1 MSSVGLLPALAL
13 VVGSACGIGVERSL
27 VALVWLLPV
36 LAAAAIWGW
45 LRRCR
50 WIAPLLAVAFC
61 LAGMVL
67 ASAARDDA
75 LRPPLRDVLHA
86 HVGEFDIATLGP
98 EPDHEPIPARI
109 HLAEDAAPRNGF
121 VSLRANVV
129 AIVVDGRWHDVGGG
143 MSVSVSG
150 ESAVHLLEGWRAG
163 RMIEAP
169 ISFRRPARYLND
181 GVPDHE
187 RDAALDGTALF
198 GSVKSGLLVDVVSRG
213 SILEE
218 CAAGVRL
225 HVRRV
230 IGRWVAPHDP
240 ISAAVVTAV
249 LIGDRTGLPLD
260 VRDRLQAAGTYHV
273 IAISGGN
280 IAILAALTLAGL
292 ALAGIRG
299 RLAAAIAI
307 AVLLAYSEIATA
319 GPSVWRATLMA
330 VLYFGARL
338 LDHRT
343 APWQAAAV
351 AAAIMVVI
359 QPLDVRDPGF
369 ILTFG
374 ATAALLE
381 AARHARSYLPRSRA
395 AAWLLASVAASLAT
409 EIALLPVSAQAFSR
423 VTSAGLILNLI
434 AVPMMG
440 IAQVAGIV
448 VALAPFDGLAS
459 TAGWFAYAAA
469 HALVESSRLV
479 DAAPWLTLRVPPPG
493 VLLLTTYYG
502 ALAVAVWVTRARRG
516 AVAAWLLA
524 AAVIAGLRPPPWP
537 GRGDATPLLRLDVF
551 DVGQGEAMLM
561 RLGGETLQ
569 IDAGGAPFGNGS
581 FDVGARVLMPAL
593 WARGV
598 RSLDTLLITHGD
610 PDHLGGAAAVVEAF
624 EPRELWEGIDVP
636 RQTPMR
642 ELRDRAA
649 ARGAHLETRRAGD
662 VVEWSGARIRVLHP
676 PAPDWERPRVRNDDS
691 VVLEIVHGVVAILL
705 TGDISSDVER
715 DLVPRL
721 TSAPIR
727 ILKVAHHG
735 SRTSTS
741 QALLE
746 SWRPQYA
753 LLSAGRG
760 NTFGHPAPDVLR
772 RLESIG
778 AAIFRTD
785 RDGQITVE
793 SDGRRIEIS
802 TYVSRTAS
810 RWRGEN

>member
-13 VVGSACGIGVERSL
+13 VVGSACGIWVDRSL

-36 LAAAAIWGW
+36 LAAAAIWIW
-45 LRRCR
+45 LRCPG
-50 WIAPLLAVAFC
+50 IAPLVAVAFC
-61 LAGMVL
+61 LAGIVL

-75 LRPPLRDVLHA
+75 LRPPLRDLLHA
-86 HVGEFDIATLGP
+86 HLGEFDIATLGP
-98 EPDHEPIPARI
+98 ERDHDPIPARL
-109 HLAEDAAPRNGF
+109 HLTEDAAPRDGF
-121 VSLRANVV
+121 VSLRAHVTAV
-129 AIVVDGRWHDVGGG
+129 AVGSRWHDVRGGV
-143 MSVSVSG
+143 SLSVSG
-150 ESAVHLLEGWRAG
+150 EAAFHRFEAWRAG
-163 RMIEAP
+163 RAIEAP
-169 ISFRRPARYLND
+169 ISFRRPARYLNH

-198 GSVKSGLLVDVVSRG
+198 GSVKSGVLVDVVSRG
-213 SILEE
+213 SLLQEW
-218 CAAGVRL
+218 AAGVRL

-230 IGRWVAPHDP
+230 VHRWVAPHDP
-240 ISAAVVTAV
+240 ISAGVVTAV

-292 ALAGIRG
+292 AVAGIRG
-299 RLAAAIAI
+299 RPAAAIAM
-307 AVLLAYSEIATA
+307 AVLLVYSEIATA

-330 VLYFGARL
+330 LLYFGARL

-351 AAAIMVVI
+351 AAAIMVAFH
-359 QPLDVRDPGF
+359 PLDVRDPGF

-395 AAWLLASVAASLAT
+395 AAWLVASVAASLAT
-409 EIALLPVSAQAFSR
+409 EIALLPVSAHAFSR

-448 VALAPFDGLAS
+448 VAMAPFDALAS

-469 HALVESSRLV
+469 HTLIESSRLV

-493 VLLLTTYYG
+493 VFLLITYYG
-502 ALAVAVWVTRARRG
+502 ALAGAVWITRARTA
-516 AVAAWLLA
+516 AVGVWLLA
-524 AAVIAGLRPPPWP
+524 AASIAGLRPPPWP
-537 GRGDATPLLRLDVF
+537 GGGDAAPLLRLDVF
-551 DVGQGEAMLM
+551 DVGQGEALLM
-561 RLGGETLQ
+561 RLGGEALQ
-569 IDAGGAPFGNGS
+569 IDAGGAPFGSGS
-581 FDVGARVLMPAL
+581 FDVGARVVMPAL

-598 RSLDTLLITHGD
+598 RALDTLLITHGD
-610 PDHLGGAAAVVEAF
+610 PDHLGGAAAVVDAF
-624 EPRELWEGIDVP
+624 APRRLWEGIAVP
-636 RQTPMR
+636 RHTPMR
-642 ELRDRAA
+642 ELRERAG
-649 ARGAHLETRRAGD
+649 ARGARVEARRAGEIA
-662 VVEWSGARIRVLHP
+662 EWSGARIRVLHP

-691 VVLEIVHGVVAILL
+691 VVLEIVYDDVAILL
-705 TGDISSDVER
+705 TGDISSEIEHE
-715 DLVPRL
+715 LVPRL

-735 SRTSTS
+735 SRTSTA

-746 SWRPQYA
+746 AWRPQFA
-753 LLSAGRG
+753 LISAGRG
-760 NTFGHPAPDVLR
+760 NTFGHPTPDVIR

-793 SDGRRIEIS
+793 TNGRRIEIS
-802 TYVSRTAS
+802 TYVSRAAS
-810 RWRGEN
+810 RRRAEN